1 MKILLVSATV
11 FELMPTLEYLEKHF
25 ETKSFSEF
33 TNGIH
38 SIHPFVTGVGSPM
51 MAFGMGK
58 LHDAPTYDLVIHGGL
73 SGAYDNQ
80 FNLGDVV
87 EVVKERWADLG
98 AEEQDGAFTDLVE
111 MELMDGNRIP
121 FSEGW
126 ILNKQT
132 KYTTGLDQCTGLT
145 VNKVS
150 GTQKSIDAI
159 KNKYSADVESME
171 GATLFYACRMWDI
184 PFISIRGISNYVQ
197 PRDKSSWKIPEAIEK
212 MNERIIGMIGRL

>member
-38 SIHPFVTGVGSPM
+38 SIHPFVTGVG
-51 MAFGMGK
+51 G
-58 LHDAPTYDLVIHGGL
+58 
-73 SGAYDNQ
+73 
-80 FNLGDVV
+80 
-87 EVVKERWADLG
+87 
-98 AEEQDGAFTDLVE
+98 FTDLVE

-126 ILNKQT
+126 IINKQT
-132 KYTTGLDQCTGLT
+132 KYTTGLKQCTGLT

-150 GTQKSIDAI
+150 GTQSTIDAI
-159 KNKYSADVESME
+159 RKKYPADVESME

-212 MNERIIGMIGRL
+212 MNEQIIGMIGKL

>member
-1 MKILLVSATV
+1 
-11 FELMPTLEYLEKHF
+11 
-25 ETKSFSEF
+25 
-33 TNGIH
+33 
-38 SIHPFVTGVGSPM
+38 M

-58 LHDAPTYDLVIHGGL
+58 LNDAPTYDLVIHGGL
-73 SGAYDNQ
+73 SGAYTNQ

-98 AEEQDGAFTDLVE
+98 AEEQDGGFTDLVE

-121 FSEGW
+121 FSDGW

-132 KYTTGLDQCTGLT
+132 KYTTGLKQCTGLT

-171 GATLFYACRMWDI
+171 GATLFYACRMWDV

-212 MNERIIGMIGRL
+212 MNEQIIGMIGRL